1 MVEAGLNPRLHRVA
15 LQCNI
20 ASRKP
25 GSDCMSFNPD
35 EKSELSQSAPSSAE
49 GLHPTLSTFRDVS
62 LIIAVIVFGL
72 YAGSGFL
79 IPLVLALLAYVL
91 IIAVSDRIL
100 DFLPL
105 PVWLANILAV
115 IVVLAGLFLIMY
127 VLGSQA
133 TQMVRNFSSY
143 ETAFDAALDKLVT
156 LVGNDVTK
164 YIRDSLV
171 NLDMSFIARSAVGGA
186 TSFLSTFVLI
196 SLYVGFLMAERLM
209 FRRKILLAANDK
221 VFGQKLSVVMTA
233 ISQSLQ
239 SYVGVKSMVSAMTA
253 LISYGVFRWLDLEY
267 AETWA
272 VLTFGLNFIPNI
284 GSIVAVIFPALIA
297 LVQFDSLSPFLTII
311 FLCGT
316 VQFLM
321 GNFLDPA
328 LLGRSLNMSTFMV
341 IISLTFWSSVWGVVG
356 AFLSVPVTVCLLIVF
371 SHIKALRPVAILMSK
386 DGTIF
391 DSDTERTS

>member
-1 MVEAGLNPRLHRVA
+1 
-15 LQCNI
+15 
-20 ASRKP
+20 
-25 GSDCMSFNPD
+25 MSFNPD
-35 EKSELSQSAPSSAE
+35 EKSKLSQSEPLSTE

-62 LIIAVIVFGL
+62 VIVAVIVFGL

-143 ETAFDAALDKLVT
+143 ETAFDAALDKLVA

-221 VFGQKLSVVMTA
+221 VFGQKLNAMMAA

-253 LISYGVFRWLDLEY
+253 LISYGVFRWLGLEY

-297 LVQFDSLSPFLTII
+297 LVQFDSLSPFLTIV

>member
-1 MVEAGLNPRLHRVA
+1 
-15 LQCNI
+15 
-20 ASRKP
+20 
-25 GSDCMSFNPD
+25 MSFNPD
-35 EKSELSQSAPSSAE
+35 ENSDPPQTAPARSE
-49 GLHPTLSTFRDVS
+49 GLHPKLSMCRDVS
-62 LIIAVIVFGL
+62 VVIAVVVFGL

-91 IIAVSDRIL
+91 IIAVSDHIL
-100 DFLPL
+100 DVLPL
-105 PVWLANILAV
+105 PVWFANILAV
-115 IVVLAGLFLIMY
+115 IVVLAGLFMIMY

-133 TQMVRNFSSY
+133 TQMVRNFSNY
-143 ETAFDAALDKLVT
+143 ENAFDNALHKLVA
-156 LVGNDVTK
+156 LVGNDVTQ
-164 YIRDSLV
+164 YIHDSLV
-171 NLDMSFIARSAVGGA
+171 NIDMSFVARSAVGGA

-221 VFGQKLSVVMTA
+221 VFGQKLSAVMTA
-233 ISQSLQ
+233 ITRSLQ
-239 SYVGVKSMVSAMTA
+239 SYVGVKSLVSAMTA
-253 LISYGVFRWLDLEY
+253 LISYSVFRWLGLEY

-284 GSIVAVIFPALIA
+284 GSIVAVVFPALIA
-297 LVQFDSLSPFLTII
+297 LVQFDSLTPFLVIL
-311 FLCGT
+311 FFCGT